1 MKEEG
6 EGTETSEFGVSKR
19 ENHNSEPF
27 YSRELYSDF
36 EIGGKEEFEE
46 KEVPSDIIDDVHCKD
61 SRDMSVLPDSSIHL
75 AITSPPYNAAKQYDE
90 DLNLEEYRQLLIDV
104 FEETY
109 DKLVVGGRLCI
120 NIANLGR
127 KPYIPLHSYII
138 KDMLSLG
145 YIMRGEIIWD
155 KAASAGGSTAWGTW
169 QSAKN
174 PVLRDVHEYI
184 MIFSKGSMSREKDHR
199 EDTISKDEF
208 LENTKSIWEFQTASA
223 KKIGHPAPF
232 PEELPNRLIQLYS
245 FKGDVVLDPFVG
257 SGTTCIAA
265 LKSDR
270 HYVGFDNEEE
280 YIELAEERIKKIK
293 EQKKLSEY

>member
-1 MKEEG
+1 MNEEE

-36 EIGGKEEFEE
+36 EIGEKGEFKE
-46 KEVPSDIIDDVHCKD
+46 KRIPSDIIDDVHCQD
-61 SRDMSVLPDSSIHL
+61 SRDMSVLPDSSVHL

-184 MIFSKGSMSREKDHR
+184 MVFSKGRMSREKDHR

-232 PEELPNRLIQLYS
+232 PEELPHRLIQLYS

-265 LKSDR
+265 LKSNR

-280 YIELAEERIKKIK
+280 YIDLAKERIKKIK